1 MKDEELHKY
10 GKNNVKIAFI
20 HKDSP
25 YNILLYSFKVV
36 TLQPISENPMH
47 SGDVGRCD

>member
-1 MKDEELHKY
+1 MKDEELHEY
-10 GKNNVKIAFI
+10 GKNNVKITFI
-20 HKDSP
+20 HEDSP
-25 YNILLYSFKVV
+25 CNILLYSLKVV